1 VCAFSPESLDR
12 KNLRK
17 LRFVIGDAFPMTVK
31 HDHPALINDA
41 EAKLDEDALPVPER
55 AAFSSSLDAAIG
67 KWAT

>member
-1 VCAFSPESLDR
+1 
-12 KNLRK
+12 
-17 LRFVIGDAFPMTVK
+17 MTVK